1 MFTRL
6 LHSVSRLTLIL
17 ALVAVSS
24 VSLLAQTGAGSI
36 AGVVQDAQGA
46 VVPNAKVTLESP
58 ALGAAATRTLNSGA
72 DGGFTFTP
80 VLPGTYTV
88 TVELQGFKKYI
99 QSNITLDVND
109 KLGLPAIA
117 LEVGSTGES
126 ITVEAN
132 AVQLQTL
139 SAERSGVVTGAQV
152 VEILHRIDL
161 AGFML
166 LIRPVLLKCRLQF
179 QERQRCKRRP
189 RAQRVIK
196 IDVDQHTAQI
206 EQQGLD
212 GRSWH
217 GQIRKHGAR
226 DRAKSPAM
234 PPSRS

>member
-58 ALGAAATRTLNSGA
+58 ALGAGATRTLNSGA

-80 VLPGTYTV
+80 VLPGVYTL

-139 SAERSGVVTGAQV
+139 SAERSGVVTGAQGEPV
-152 VEILHRIDL
+152 GVLHLHDCLGTPR
-161 AGFML
+161 
-166 LIRPVLLKCRLQF
+166 
-179 QERQRCKRRP
+179 ERQ
-189 RAQRVIK
+189 
-196 IDVDQHTAQI
+196 
-206 EQQGLD
+206 
-212 GRSWH
+212 
-217 GQIRKHGAR
+217 
-226 DRAKSPAM
+226 
-234 PPSRS
+234 